1 MPTGPSPPTP
11 DLALDRRRPATR
23 RIPLDGTSAIVSDH
37 VESNRADVL
46 ARIEAL
52 VGCAIRRSELAAGL
66 DTELT
71 APAVRSL
78 GEEAGRMLLHDPE
91 SYSAERYEQFV
102 SSVVKLVW
110 A

>member
-1 MPTGPSPPTP
+1 M
-11 DLALDRRRPATR
+11 
-23 RIPLDGTSAIVSDH
+23 
-37 VESNRADVL
+37 L

-52 VGCAIRRSELAAGL
+52 VRWAIGRSELPAGL

-71 APAVRSL
+71 ARAIRSL

-91 SYSAERYEQFV
+91 RYSAERYEQFV